1 VTEMIQTNDL
11 ITN

>member
-1 VTEMIQTNDL
+1 MIQTNDL